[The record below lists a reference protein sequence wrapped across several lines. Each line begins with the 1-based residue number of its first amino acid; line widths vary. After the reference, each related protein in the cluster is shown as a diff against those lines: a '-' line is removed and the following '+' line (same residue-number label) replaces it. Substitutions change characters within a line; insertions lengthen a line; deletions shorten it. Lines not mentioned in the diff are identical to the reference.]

1 MYDHIQPNVD
11 GDLHSMYH
19 PLSSIE
25 SILRLFS
32 SDYPSYTQIFQ
43 IATSAQ
49 GRPINA
55 IKVSDYTSS
64 TDKLEFVILG
74 GSHAREWIS
83 PASILYSI
91 HSLLLTLDGDASK
104 DVQKLLQRVEFTF
117 VPTINPDGY
126 AYTFEHDRFWR
137 KNRQDVGQGCFGID
151 LNRQWSVCSICPKD
165 PDQHQGQ
172 GLQMACSIAPKP
184 LSRFLPW

>member
-1 MYDHIQPNVD
+1 MIRLASFDGLGYILASKLEHETVHTNLTQLVHDQIQPNVD

-19 PLSSIE
+19 TLSSIE

-32 SDYPSYTQIFQ
+32 SDYPSYTQTFQ

-49 GRPINA
+49 GRPVNA

-64 TDKLEFVILG
+64 TAKLEFVILG

-104 DVQKLLQRVEFTF
+104 DVRKLLQRVEFTF

-126 AYTFEHDRFWR
+126 VYTFEHDRFWR

-151 LNRQWSVCSICPKD
+151 LNRQWSV
-165 PDQHQGQ
+165 
-172 GLQMACSIAPKP
+172 
-184 LSRFLPW
+184 